1 MIFVADVM
9 LKKLARWLRILGIET
24 LYPTDAS
31 DDALLALAKEKGA
44 VLLTQDV
51 ELAARARRHRVRAYL
66 VPRGLSTEQALAK
79 LAHDFEIPI
88 EDFPSRTLCPKCN
101 GRLRTV
107 GREAVQ
113 GRVHADLTA
122 RHATFWLCDGCGQ
135 IYWEGSHWKKITRG
149 VERIMAMLRE
159 MTKASPRSPHSPR

>member
-1 MIFVADVM
+1 MVFVADVM

-31 DDALLALAKEKGA
+31 DDALLALAKEKRA

-51 ELAARARRHRVRAYL
+51 ELAARAKRHHVRAYL
-66 VPRGLSTEQALAK
+66 VPRGLNTEEALAL
-79 LAHDFEIPI
+79 LAREFNFPLA
-88 EDFPSRTLCPKCN
+88 DFPSRTLCPKCN

-107 GREAVQ
+107 GREAVR

-122 RHATFWLCDGCGQ
+122 RHATFWLCDACGQ
-135 IYWEGSHWKKITRG
+135 VYWEGSHWKKIMRG
-149 VERIMAMLRE
+149 VEHI
-159 MTKASPRSPHSPR
+159 KALIKACPRSPHSPR